1 MAIDS
6 RVKHAISASG
16 RGNADLAR
24 ILLALF
30 LVAAALPTPVVE
42 GNQEQ
47 LFPDGVVLVTSR
59 DSDDAAD
66 LFPEEL
72 QAIARATPARRHE
85 FALGRCCAREALAI
99 LRGPCV
105 AIPMGRFRDPVWPF
119 GYVGSITHC
128 QGFCA
133 AAVARSV
140 SVNSSGAI
148 RGVGLDSEPALPLP
162 RELAGV
168 VCSEDEVAW
177 LANQQGDRMPWDRLF
192 YCAKESAYK
201 CLFPTTHRYLEFRD
215 IQLQFDP
222 ENSSFDVTLPSLFGS
237 PSHLSGRYAI
247 RDEVLLAAATW
258 MEGPACP

>member
-1 MAIDS
+1 M
-6 RVKHAISASG
+6 V
-16 RGNADLAR
+16 
-24 ILLALF
+24 
-30 LVAAALPTPVVE
+30 AALPTPVVE

-47 LFPDGVVLVTSR
+47 LFPEGVVLVTSR
-59 DSDDAAD
+59 DLADATD
-66 LFPEEL
+66 LFPGEL

-119 GYVGSITHC
+119 GYVGSITHG

-140 SVNSSGAI
+140 SVNRSCAI
-148 RGVGLDSEPALPLP
+148 RGVGLDSEPAVPLP
-162 RELAGV
+162 KELAGV

-192 YCAKESAYK
+192 YCAKESAYSASS
-201 CLFPTTHRYLEFRD
+201 PRRTG
-215 IQLQFDP
+215 IS
-222 ENSSFDVTLPSLFGS
+222 NSET
-237 PSHLSGRYAI
+237 YNCNWI
-247 RDEVLLAAATW
+247 RKIVRLT
-258 MEGPACP
+258 